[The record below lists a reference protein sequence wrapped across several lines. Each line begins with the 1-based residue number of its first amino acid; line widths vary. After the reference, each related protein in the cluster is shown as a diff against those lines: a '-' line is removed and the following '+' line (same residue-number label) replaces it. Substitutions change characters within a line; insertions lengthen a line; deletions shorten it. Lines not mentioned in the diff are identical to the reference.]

1 MDGQHLY
8 ILTFQVLEGDAPV
21 VTGALETHT
30 HVLYTAMQCRLVSYK
45 ASMHI
50 EFCQSA
56 TTYNYIVHRL
66 TVIQHHQENI
76 NIHHDNPM
84 IYKHARSL
92 HCSIVQKLTPISI
105 T

>member
-30 HVLYTAMQCRLVSYK
+30 HVLHTAMQCRLVLYK

-76 NIHHDNPM
+76 NIHHDNP
-84 IYKHARSL
+84 
-92 HCSIVQKLTPISI
+92 
-105 T
+105 